1 MADVQPAGVSA
12 VEFLKPYGRGCL
24 AIQLAA
30 QYFCDLAWV
39 GLTFGGLHHLTYQG
53 IKGPIAAGMVLLNNF
68 RVGGNGLIDHGFNG
82 TTVADLLVTALFND
96 AIGVTL
102 FLALPHGGK
111 YFARHVIRDG
121 VVCNT
126 TNQSGQ
132 LLGADG
138 GLVDALLGT
147 IEYCRQIGEDPVRNQ
162 FGLFAP

>member
-30 QYFCDLAWV
+30 QYFCDLARV
-39 GLTFGGLHHLTYQG
+39 GLSFGGLHHLTYQG

-96 AIGVTL
+96 AIRSEERRV
-102 FLALPHGGK
+102 GK
-111 YFARHVIRDG
+111 
-121 VVCNT
+121 
-126 TNQSGQ
+126 
-132 LLGADG
+132 
-138 GLVDALLGT
+138 
-147 IEYCRQIGEDPVRNQ
+147 ECRSRWSRYRAKKKKEG
-162 FGLFAP
+162 